1 VRKKLPSVFIVDDEQ
16 IIAETLTL
24 ILQRNGFTARFF
36 TDPLEALAA
45 ARSETPDL
53 ILSDVMMPELS
64 GVDLAIAIE
73 RDCPDCKIMLFSG
86 HAETVDLLSKAR
98 ERGYDFNLLA
108 KPLHPAELLR
118 RIRLQHPD
126 WTLVVD

>member
-1 VRKKLPSVFIVDDEQ
+1 MRKKLPSVFIVDDEQ

>member
-1 VRKKLPSVFIVDDEQ
+1 MRKKLPSVFIVDDEQ

-118 RIRLQHPD
+118 RIRLQRPD